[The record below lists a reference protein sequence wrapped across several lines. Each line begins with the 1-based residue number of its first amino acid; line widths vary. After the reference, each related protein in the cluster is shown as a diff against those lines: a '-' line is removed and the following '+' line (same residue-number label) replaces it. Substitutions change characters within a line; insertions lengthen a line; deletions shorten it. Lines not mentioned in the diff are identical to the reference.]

1 MSFGN
6 RIQQLPKQHRTFILI
21 ILGLIFVL
29 LLLPLSQNMPTSD
42 EAKSFYLYQV
52 GDRYRLQLPSIATLP
67 DEPESNLVSQKIK
80 VRSGDNLSLIGQ
92 RANLS
97 AKTIYQIDK
106 LKSAK
111 RLRNIFPGQ
120 TLTITNNK
128 QGDFVQLVYPYSSTA
143 TLQIDKTDNGYTS
156 KIINSEVE
164 LRSQFAHAEITS
176 NFWNAGVKAKMPAN
190 QIMNL
195 ATIFG
200 WDIDFA
206 LDIRAGDSFSV
217 IYEEKF
223 IDGEYVGAGNILAAE
238 FINQGDKFQAVRHSD
253 GSYYTPSG
261 RSMRKAFLR
270 APVNFKYISSSF
282 NRKRKHPV
290 TGKVRAHNG
299 IDYAAKTGT
308 PIVSA
313 GDGKVIASAYN
324 RYNGN
329 YVFIKHNTNIVTKYL
344 HMNRRH
350 VKKGQKVKQNQKIGT
365 VGATGRVTGAHLH
378 YEFLVNG
385 KHKNPKT
392 VKLPK
397 AQSLRGKEKTKF
409 IPYAKE
415 IIQRLESNTALY
427 SNLLGTSW

>member
-6 RIQQLPKQHRTFILI
+6 RFKQLPKQHRTFIVI
-21 ILGLIFVL
+21 ILGLILTL
-29 LLLPLSQNMPTSD
+29 LFLPVSTSAPQSSD
-42 EAKSFYLYQV
+42 AEAFYIYQV
-52 GDRYRLQLPSIATLP
+52 GDRYSLNLPTIVSTANKPVKTRLTSEEI
-67 DEPESNLVSQKIK
+67 I
-80 VRSGDNLSLIGQ
+80 VRSGDNLSLIGK
-92 RANLS
+92 RGHLS
-97 AKTIYQIDK
+97 AKTIYEIDR
-106 LKSAK
+106 LSSAK
-111 RLRNIFPGQ
+111 RLRSIYPGQ
-120 TLTITNNK
+120 KLTITTNDAG
-128 QGDFVQLVYPYSSTA
+128 QFIALFYPYSA
-143 TLQIDKTDNGYTS
+143 TESLYINKTSDGYDTKTVKN
-156 KIINSEVE
+156 KIEVRE
-164 LRSQFAHAEITS
+164 QFARADITS
-176 NFWNAGVKAKMPAN
+176 NFWNAGAKAGMPAK

-206 LDIRAGDSFSV
+206 LDIRAGDSFAV
-217 IYEEKF
+217 IYEEQF
-223 IDGEYVGAGNILAAE
+223 IDGDFVSTGHILAAE
-238 FINQGDKFQAVRHSD
+238 FINQGDKFQAVRNSD

-282 NRKRKHPV
+282 NRNRRHPV

-324 RYNGN
+324 RFNGN

-344 HMNRRH
+344 HMNKRS
-350 VKKGQKVKQNQKIGT
+350 VKQGQRVKQNQKIGT

-392 VKLPK
+392 VSLPK
-397 AQSLRGKEKTKF
+397 ADSLRGNEKTKF
-409 IPYAKE
+409 VSKAKG
-415 IIQRLESNTALY
+415 IIEQLENNAKLY
-427 SNLLGTSW
+427 SSIEL

>member
-6 RIQQLPKQHRTFILI
+6 RFKQLPKQHRTFIVI
-21 ILGLIFVL
+21 ILGLILTL
-29 LLLPLSQNMPTSD
+29 LFLPVSTSAPQSSD
-42 EAKSFYLYQV
+42 AEAFYIYQV
-52 GDRYRLQLPSIATLP
+52 GDRYSLKLPTIVSTANKPVKTRLTSEEI
-67 DEPESNLVSQKIK
+67 I
-80 VRSGDNLSLIGQ
+80 VRSGDNLSLIGK
-92 RANLS
+92 RGHLS
-97 AKTIYQIDK
+97 AKTIYEIDR
-106 LKSAK
+106 LSSAK
-111 RLRNIFPGQ
+111 RLRSIYPGQ
-120 TLTITNNK
+120 KLTITTNDAG
-128 QGDFVQLVYPYSSTA
+128 QFIALFYPYSA
-143 TLQIDKTDNGYTS
+143 TESLYINKTSDGYDTKTVKN
-156 KIINSEVE
+156 KIEVRE
-164 LRSQFAHAEITS
+164 QFARADITS
-176 NFWNAGVKAKMPAN
+176 NFWNAGAKAGMPAK

-206 LDIRAGDSFSV
+206 LDIRAGDSFAV
-217 IYEEKF
+217 IYEEQF
-223 IDGEYVGAGNILAAE
+223 IDGDFVSTGHILAAE
-238 FINQGDKFQAVRHSD
+238 FINQGDKFQAVRNSD

-282 NRKRKHPV
+282 NRNRRHPV

-324 RYNGN
+324 RFNGN

-344 HMNRRH
+344 HMNKRS
-350 VKKGQKVKQNQKIGT
+350 VKQGQRVKQNQKIGT

-392 VKLPK
+392 VSLPK
-397 AQSLRGKEKTKF
+397 ADSLRGNEKTKF
-409 IPYAKE
+409 VAKAKG
-415 IIQRLESNTALY
+415 IIEQLENNAKLY
-427 SNLLGTSW
+427 SSIEL

>member
-6 RIQQLPKQHRTFILI
+6 RFKLLPKPHRTFILI
-21 ILGLIFVL
+21 IFGLIITL
-29 LLLPLSQNMPTSD
+29 LFLPVSTSAPQSSSSD
-42 EAKSFYLYQV
+42 SFYIHQI
-52 GDRYRLQLPSIATLP
+52 GDRYSLKLPTITTAANSPIKSTLTT
-67 DEPESNLVSQKIK
+67 EEITVK
-80 VRSGDNLSLIGQ
+80 SGDNLSLIGQ
-92 RANLS
+92 RGHLS
-97 AKTIYQIDK
+97 TKTIYEIDR
-106 LKSAK
+106 LSSAK
-111 RLRNIFPGQ
+111 RLRNIYPGQ
-120 TLTITNNK
+120 KLTITTNDK
-128 QGDFVQLVYPYSSTA
+128 GQFVELVYPYSASES
-143 TLQIDKTDNGYTS
+143 LYINKTPEGYNT
-156 KIINSEVE
+156 KTVKKQVEV
-164 LRSQFAHAEITS
+164 RGQFTRAEITS
-176 NFWNAGVKAKMPAN
+176 NFWNAGVKASMPAK

-206 LDIRAGDSFSV
+206 LDIRAGDSFAV
-217 IYEEKF
+217 IYEERY
-223 IDGEYVGAGNILAAE
+223 IDGEFVSTGNILAAE
-238 FINQGDKFQAVRHSD
+238 FINQGDKFQAVRHKD

-282 NRKRKHPV
+282 NRNRRHPV

-299 IDYAAKTGT
+299 IDYAARTGT

-324 RYNGN
+324 RFNGN

-344 HMNRRH
+344 HMNKRSVRQ
-350 VKKGQKVKQNQKIGT
+350 GQRVKQNQKIGT

-392 VKLPK
+392 VSLPK
-397 AQSLRGKEKTKF
+397 AESLRGREKTKF
-409 IPYAKE
+409 VSEAKV
-415 IIQRLESNTALY
+415 IIEQLENNAKLY
-427 SNLLGTSW
+427 SLIAQ

>member
-6 RIQQLPKQHRTFILI
+6 RFKQLPKQHRTFILVI
-21 ILGLIFVL
+21 FGLIITL
-29 LLLPLSQNMPTSD
+29 LFLPVSTSAPQSSD
-42 EAKSFYLYQV
+42 AGSFYIYQI
-52 GDRYRLQLPSIATLP
+52 GDRYSLKLPTITTSANKPVKTRLNSKEII
-67 DEPESNLVSQKIK
+67 VK
-80 VRSGDNLSLIGQ
+80 SGDNLSLIGK
-92 RANLS
+92 RGHLS
-97 AKTIYQIDK
+97 AKTIYEIDR
-106 LKSAK
+106 LASAK
-111 RLRNIFPGQ
+111 RLRNIYPGQ
-120 TLTITNNK
+120 KLTITTNDAG
-128 QGDFVQLVYPYSSTA
+128 QFMGLIYPYSA
-143 TLQIDKTDNGYTS
+143 TESLYINKTSDGYVANTVKS
-156 KIINSEVE
+156 KIEIRE
-164 LRSQFAHAEITS
+164 QFARADITS
-176 NFWNAGVKAKMPAN
+176 NFWNAGVKANMPAK

-206 LDIRAGDSFSV
+206 LDIRAGDSFAV
-217 IYEEKF
+217 IYEEQF
-223 IDGEYVGAGNILAAE
+223 IDGDFVSTGNILAAE
-238 FINQGDKFQAVRHSD
+238 FINQGDKFQAVRNND

-282 NRKRKHPV
+282 NRKRRHPV

-299 IDYAAKTGT
+299 IDYAARTGT

-324 RYNGN
+324 RFNGN

-344 HMNRRH
+344 HMNKRT
-350 VKKGQKVKQNQKIGT
+350 VKQGQRVKQNQKIGT

-392 VKLPK
+392 VSLPK
-397 AQSLRGKEKTKF
+397 ADSLRGNEKTKF
-409 IPYAKE
+409 VAKAKG
-415 IIQRLESNTALY
+415 IIKQLESNAKLYGSIAL
-427 SNLLGTSW
+427 

>member
-6 RIQQLPKQHRTFILI
+6 RFKQLPKQHRTFILI
-21 ILGLIFVL
+21 LFGLIITL
-29 LLLPLSQNMPTSD
+29 LFLPVSTSAPQSSD
-42 EAKSFYLYQV
+42 AGSFYIYQV
-52 GDRYRLQLPSIATLP
+52 GDRYSLKLPTITTSASKPVKTQFTTKEI
-67 DEPESNLVSQKIK
+67 I

-92 RANLS
+92 RGHLS
-97 AKTIYQIDK
+97 AKTIYEIDR
-106 LKSAK
+106 LSSAK
-111 RLRNIFPGQ
+111 RLRNIYPGQ
-120 TLTITNNK
+120 KLTITTNNDG
-128 QGDFVQLVYPYSSTA
+128 QFMALVYPYSA
-143 TLQIDKTDNGYTS
+143 TESLYINKTSDGYDTKTVKN
-156 KIINSEVE
+156 KIEIRE
-164 LRSQFAHAEITS
+164 QFTRADITS
-176 NFWNAGVKAKMPAN
+176 NFWNAGVKAHMPAK

-206 LDIRAGDSFSV
+206 LDIRAGDSFAV
-217 IYEEKF
+217 IYEEQY
-223 IDGEYVGAGNILAAE
+223 IDGDFVSTGNILAAE
-238 FINQGDKFQAVRHSD
+238 FINQGDKFQAVRHQD

-282 NRKRKHPV
+282 NRNRRHPV

-299 IDYAAKTGT
+299 IDYAARTGT

-324 RYNGN
+324 RFNGN

-344 HMNRRH
+344 HMNKRS
-350 VKKGQKVKQNQKIGT
+350 VKQGQRVKQNQKIGT

-392 VKLPK
+392 VSLPK
-397 AQSLRGKEKTKF
+397 AESLRGSDKTKF
-409 IPYAKE
+409 VSKAKG
-415 IIQRLESNTALY
+415 IIEQLENNAKLY
-427 SNLLGTSW
+427 SLIGQ

>member
-6 RIQQLPKQHRTFILI
+6 RFKQLPKQHRTFIVI
-21 ILGLIFVL
+21 ILGLILTL
-29 LLLPLSQNMPTSD
+29 LFLPVSTSAPQSSD
-42 EAKSFYLYQV
+42 AEAFYIYQV
-52 GDRYRLQLPSIATLP
+52 GDRYSLKLPTIVSTANKPVKTRLTSEEI
-67 DEPESNLVSQKIK
+67 I
-80 VRSGDNLSLIGQ
+80 VRSGDNLSLIGK
-92 RANLS
+92 RGHLS
-97 AKTIYQIDK
+97 AKTIYEIDR
-106 LKSAK
+106 LSSAK
-111 RLRNIFPGQ
+111 RLRSIYPGQ
-120 TLTITNNK
+120 KLTITTNDAG
-128 QGDFVQLVYPYSSTA
+128 QFIALFYPYSA
-143 TLQIDKTDNGYTS
+143 TESLYINKTSDGYDTKTVKN
-156 KIINSEVE
+156 KIEVRE
-164 LRSQFAHAEITS
+164 QFARADITS
-176 NFWNAGVKAKMPAN
+176 NFWNAGAKAGMPAK

-206 LDIRAGDSFSV
+206 LDIRAGDSFAV
-217 IYEEKF
+217 IYEEQF
-223 IDGEYVGAGNILAAE
+223 IDGDFVSTGHILAAE
-238 FINQGDKFQAVRHSD
+238 FINQGDKFQAVRNSD

-282 NRKRKHPV
+282 NRNRRHPV

-324 RYNGN
+324 RFNGN

-344 HMNRRH
+344 HMNKRS
-350 VKKGQKVKQNQKIGT
+350 VKQGQRVKQNQKIGT

-392 VKLPK
+392 VSLPK
-397 AQSLRGKEKTKF
+397 ADSLRGNEKTKF
-409 IPYAKE
+409 VSKAKG
-415 IIQRLESNTALY
+415 IIEQLENNAKLY
-427 SNLLGTSW
+427 SSIEL

>member
-6 RIQQLPKQHRTFILI
+6 RFKQLPKQHRTFILVI
-21 ILGLIFVL
+21 FGLIITL
-29 LLLPLSQNMPTSD
+29 LFLPVSTSAPQSSD
-42 EAKSFYLYQV
+42 AGSFYIYQI
-52 GDRYRLQLPSIATLP
+52 GDRYSLKLPTITINASKPVKTRLNSKEII
-67 DEPESNLVSQKIK
+67 VK
-80 VRSGDNLSLIGQ
+80 SGDNLSLIGK
-92 RANLS
+92 RGHLS
-97 AKTIYQIDK
+97 AKTIYEIDR
-106 LKSAK
+106 LASAK
-111 RLRNIFPGQ
+111 RLRNIYPGQ
-120 TLTITNNK
+120 KITITTNDAG
-128 QGDFVQLVYPYSSTA
+128 QFMGLIYPYSA
-143 TLQIDKTDNGYTS
+143 TESLYINKTSDGYDTKTVKN
-156 KIINSEVE
+156 KIEIRE
-164 LRSQFAHAEITS
+164 QFSRADITS
-176 NFWNAGVKAKMPAN
+176 NFWNAGVKANMPAK

-206 LDIRAGDSFSV
+206 LDIRAGDSFAV
-217 IYEEKF
+217 IYEEQF
-223 IDGEYVGAGNILAAE
+223 IDGDFVSTGNILAAE
-238 FINQGDKFQAVRHSD
+238 FINQGDKFQAVRNND

-282 NRKRKHPV
+282 NRKRRHPV

-299 IDYAAKTGT
+299 IDYAARTGT

-324 RYNGN
+324 RFNGN

-344 HMNRRH
+344 HMNKRT
-350 VKKGQKVKQNQKIGT
+350 VKQGQRVKQNQKIGT

-392 VKLPK
+392 VSLPK
-397 AQSLRGKEKTKF
+397 ADSLRGNEKTKF
-409 IPYAKE
+409 VTKAKG
-415 IIQRLESNTALY
+415 IIKQLENNAKLY
-427 SNLLGTSW
+427 SSIAL

>member
-6 RIQQLPKQHRTFILI
+6 RFKQLPKQHRTFIVI
-21 ILGLIFVL
+21 ILGLILTL
-29 LLLPLSQNMPTSD
+29 LFLPVSTSAPQSSD
-42 EAKSFYLYQV
+42 AEAFYIYQV
-52 GDRYRLQLPSIATLP
+52 GDRYSLKLPTIVSTENKPVKTRLTSEEI
-67 DEPESNLVSQKIK
+67 I
-80 VRSGDNLSLIGQ
+80 VRSGDNLSLIGK
-92 RANLS
+92 RGHLS
-97 AKTIYQIDK
+97 AKTIYEIDR
-106 LKSAK
+106 LSSAK
-111 RLRNIFPGQ
+111 RLRSIYPGQ
-120 TLTITNNK
+120 KLTITTNDAG
-128 QGDFVQLVYPYSSTA
+128 QFIALFYPYSA
-143 TLQIDKTDNGYTS
+143 TESLYINKTSDGYDTKTVKN
-156 KIINSEVE
+156 KIEVRE
-164 LRSQFAHAEITS
+164 QFARADITS
-176 NFWNAGVKAKMPAN
+176 NFWNAGAKAGMPAK

-206 LDIRAGDSFSV
+206 LDIRAGDSFAV
-217 IYEEKF
+217 IYEEQF
-223 IDGEYVGAGNILAAE
+223 IDGDFVSTGHILAAE
-238 FINQGDKFQAVRHSD
+238 FINQGDKFQAVRNSD

-282 NRKRKHPV
+282 NRNRRHPV

-324 RYNGN
+324 RFNGN

-344 HMNRRH
+344 HMNKRS
-350 VKKGQKVKQNQKIGT
+350 VKQGQRVKQNQKIGT

-392 VKLPK
+392 VSLPK
-397 AQSLRGKEKTKF
+397 ADSLRGNEKTKF
-409 IPYAKE
+409 VSKAKG
-415 IIQRLESNTALY
+415 IIEQLENNAKLY
-427 SNLLGTSW
+427 SSIEL

>member
-6 RIQQLPKQHRTFILI
+6 RFKQLPKQHRTFILI
-21 ILGLIFVL
+21 ILGLIVTL
-29 LLLPLSQNMPTSD
+29 LLLPISTRAPNSAG
-42 EAKSFYLYQV
+42 AKPFYIYQV
-52 GDRYRLQLPSIATLP
+52 GDRYTLKLPSKEEFT
-67 DEPESNLVSQKIK
+67 SQQKSDIHNQEITVK
-80 VRSGDNLSLIGQ
+80 SGDNLSLIGQ

-97 AKTIYQIDK
+97 TKTIYEIDQ
-106 LKSAK
+106 LASAK
-111 RLRNIFPGQ
+111 RLRNIYPGQ
-120 TLTITNNK
+120 QLTITTDDHGNFIK
-128 QGDFVQLVYPYSSTA
+128 LLYPYSPTESLLINHTE
-143 TLQIDKTDNGYTS
+143 TGYTS
-156 KIINSEVE
+156 EIISLEVE
-164 LRSQFAHAEITS
+164 TREQFSRALITS
-176 NFWNAGVKAKMPAN
+176 NFWNAGVKANMPAN

-206 LDIRAGDSFSV
+206 LDIRAGDSFAV
-217 IYEEKF
+217 IYEEQY
-223 IDGEYVGAGNILAAE
+223 IDGEFVASGNILAAE
-238 FINQGDKFQAVRHSD
+238 FINQGEKYQAVRHAD
-253 GSYYTPSG
+253 GSYYTPAG

-282 NRKRKHPV
+282 NRNRRHPV

-299 IDYAAKTGT
+299 IDYAARTGT

-324 RYNGN
+324 RFNGN
-329 YVFIKHNTNIVTKYL
+329 YVFIKHNSSIVTKYL
-344 HMNRRH
+344 HMNKRI
-350 VKKGQKVKQNQKIGT
+350 VKQGQRVKQNQKIGT

-397 AQSLRGKEKTKF
+397 AESLRGNEKSNF
-409 IPYAKE
+409 VRGAKR
-415 IIQRLESNTALY
+415 IIEQLENNAKLFTALQI
-427 SNLLGTSW
+427 

>member
-6 RIQQLPKQHRTFILI
+6 RFKQLPKQHRTFILVI
-21 ILGLIFVL
+21 FGLIITL
-29 LLLPLSQNMPTSD
+29 LFLPVSTSAPQSSD
-42 EAKSFYLYQV
+42 AGSFYIYQI
-52 GDRYRLQLPSIATLP
+52 GDRYSLKLPTITTSANKPVKTRLNSKEII
-67 DEPESNLVSQKIK
+67 VK
-80 VRSGDNLSLIGQ
+80 SGDNLSLIGK
-92 RANLS
+92 RGHLS
-97 AKTIYQIDK
+97 AKTIYEIDR
-106 LKSAK
+106 LASAK
-111 RLRNIFPGQ
+111 RLRNIYPGQ
-120 TLTITNNK
+120 KITITTNDAG
-128 QGDFVQLVYPYSSTA
+128 QFMGLIYPYSA
-143 TLQIDKTDNGYTS
+143 TESLYINKTSDGYDTKTVKN
-156 KIINSEVE
+156 KIEIRE
-164 LRSQFAHAEITS
+164 QFARADITS
-176 NFWNAGVKAKMPAN
+176 NFWNAGVKANMPAK

-206 LDIRAGDSFSV
+206 LDIRAGDSFAV
-217 IYEEKF
+217 IYEEQF
-223 IDGEYVGAGNILAAE
+223 IDGDFVSTGNILAAE
-238 FINQGDKFQAVRHSD
+238 FINQGDKFQAVRNND

-282 NRKRKHPV
+282 NRKRRHPV

-299 IDYAAKTGT
+299 IDYAARTGT

-324 RYNGN
+324 RFNGN

-344 HMNRRH
+344 HMNKRT
-350 VKKGQKVKQNQKIGT
+350 VKQGQRVKQNQKIGT

-392 VKLPK
+392 VSLPK
-397 AQSLRGKEKTKF
+397 ADSLRGNEKTKF
-409 IPYAKE
+409 VAKAKG
-415 IIQRLESNTALY
+415 IIKQLESNAKLYGSIAL
-427 SNLLGTSW
+427 

>member
-6 RIQQLPKQHRTFILI
+6 RFKQLPKQHRTFIVI
-21 ILGLIFVL
+21 ILGLILTL
-29 LLLPLSQNMPTSD
+29 LFLPVSTSAPQSSD
-42 EAKSFYLYQV
+42 AEAFYIYQV
-52 GDRYRLQLPSIATLP
+52 GDRYSLKLPTIVSTANKPVKTLLTS
-67 DEPESNLVSQKIK
+67 EEII
-80 VRSGDNLSLIGQ
+80 VRSGDNLSLIGK
-92 RANLS
+92 RGHLS
-97 AKTIYQIDK
+97 AKTIYEIDR
-106 LKSAK
+106 LSSAK
-111 RLRNIFPGQ
+111 RLRSIYPGQ
-120 TLTITNNK
+120 KLTITTNDAG
-128 QGDFVQLVYPYSSTA
+128 QFIALFYPYSA
-143 TLQIDKTDNGYTS
+143 TESLYINKTSDGYDT
-156 KIINSEVE
+156 KTVKNKVEVRE
-164 LRSQFAHAEITS
+164 QFARADITS
-176 NFWNAGVKAKMPAN
+176 NFWNAGAKAGMPAK

-206 LDIRAGDSFSV
+206 LDIRAGDSFAV
-217 IYEEKF
+217 IYEEQF
-223 IDGEYVGAGNILAAE
+223 IDGDFVSTGHILAAE
-238 FINQGDKFQAVRHSD
+238 FINQGDKFQAVRNSD

-282 NRKRKHPV
+282 NRNRRHPV

-324 RYNGN
+324 RFNGN

-344 HMNRRH
+344 HMNKRS
-350 VKKGQKVKQNQKIGT
+350 VKQGQRVKQNQKIGT

-392 VKLPK
+392 VSLPK
-397 AQSLRGKEKTKF
+397 ADSLRGNEKTKF
-409 IPYAKE
+409 VSKAKG
-415 IIQRLESNTALY
+415 IIEQLENNAKLY
-427 SNLLGTSW
+427 SSIEL

>member
-1 MSFGN
+1 MSFGK
-6 RIQQLPKQHRTFILI
+6 RFKQLPKQHRTFIVIIFGLI
-21 ILGLIFVL
+21 ITL
-29 LLLPLSQNMPTSD
+29 LFLPVSTSAPQSSD
-42 EAKSFYLYQV
+42 AESFYIYQI
-52 GDRYRLQLPSIATLP
+52 GDRYSLKLPTIASNENSPVKSRLNSKEIT
-67 DEPESNLVSQKIK
+67 

-92 RANLS
+92 RGHLS
-97 AKTIYQIDK
+97 VKTIYEIDK
-106 LKSAK
+106 LSSAK
-111 RLRNIFPGQ
+111 RLRNIYPGQ
-120 TLTITNNK
+120 KLTITTDNDG
-128 QGDFVQLVYPYSSTA
+128 QFVELVYPYSATESLYITKTA
-143 TLQIDKTDNGYTS
+143 DGYNANTIKS
-156 KIINSEVE
+156 QVEVRE
-164 LRSQFAHAEITS
+164 QFARAEITN
-176 NFWNAGVKAKMPAN
+176 NFWNAGVKANMPAK

-206 LDIRAGDSFSV
+206 LDIRAGDSFAV
-217 IYEEKF
+217 IYEEQF
-223 IDGEYVGAGNILAAE
+223 IDGDFVSTGNILAAE
-238 FINQGDKFQAVRHSD
+238 FINQGDKFQAVRNKD

-282 NRKRKHPV
+282 NRNRRHPV

-299 IDYAAKTGT
+299 IDYAARTGT

-324 RYNGN
+324 RFNGN

-344 HMNRRH
+344 HMNKRS
-350 VKKGQKVKQNQKIGT
+350 VKQGQRVKQNQKIGT

-392 VKLPK
+392 VSLPK
-397 AQSLRGKEKTKF
+397 ADSLRGSEKTEFVSK
-409 IPYAKE
+409 AKG
-415 IIQRLESNTALY
+415 IIKQLESNAKLY
-427 SNLLGTSW
+427 SLIAP

>member
-6 RIQQLPKQHRTFILI
+6 RLQQLPKQHRTFILI

-29 LLLPLSQNMPTSD
+29 LLLPLSKNMPTTD
-42 EAKSFYLYQV
+42 EAKAFYLYQV
-52 GDRYRLQLPSIATLP
+52 GDRYRLQLPKLDKSPGEAS
-67 DEPESNLVSQKIK
+67 SNLISQKIK
-80 VRSGDNLSLIGQ
+80 VRSGDNLSLIGL

-97 AKTIYQIDK
+97 AKTIYEIDR
-106 LKSAK
+106 LKSAR

-120 TLTITNNK
+120 SLTITNTK
-128 QGDFVQLVYPYSSTA
+128 QGDFVQLIYPYSSTS
-143 TLQIDKTDNGYTS
+143 TLQIDKTQAGYET
-156 KIINSEVE
+156 KIINSVIE
-164 LRSQFAHAEITS
+164 LRTEFAHAEITS
-176 NFWNAGVKAKMPAN
+176 NFWNAGVRARMPAS

-206 LDIRAGDSFSV
+206 LDIRTGDSFSV

-223 IDGEYVGAGNILAAE
+223 IDGNYVGAGNILAAE
-238 FINQGDKFQAVRHSD
+238 FTNQGDKYQAVRHSD

-329 YVFIKHNTNIVTKYL
+329 YVFIKHNTSIVTKYL
-344 HMNRRH
+344 HMNRRY
-350 VKKGQKVKQNQKIGT
+350 VKKGQKIKQNQKIGT

-415 IIQRLESNTALY
+415 IIKRLESNTALY
-427 SNLLGTSW
+427 SNILETQ